1 MSMKVLTNQKML
13 TFLGAV
19 LGLLI
24 VGLRGVMLWT
34 TLAIIGAVFLLLT
47 FAIPSKYNPQI
58 TTFGILAFGGGIV
71 VVIILPSLFGS
82 IPYITLRW
90 AVFVWLAIA
99 VAVGVLWPFPVL
111 KRLHKKAQAN
121 NAGS

>member
-24 VGLRGVMLWT
+24 VGLQGVMLWT
-34 TLAIIGAVFLLLT
+34 TLAIIGAVYLLLT

-58 TTFGILAFGGGIV
+58 TTFGILAFGGGI

-111 KRLHKKAQAN
+111 KRLHKKALALED
-121 NAGS
+121 GK